1 MTTSELQATVR
12 ERDGVAVI
20 DLTGDLNSSAE
31 DALNEAYAQA
41 TGTGADSVVLN
52 FERAEYINSTGI
64 ALIVG
69 APGAG
74 AGESGAG
81 EGIRAV
87 GPLPRDLRDHAA
99 GRLHDNRRRRRAR
112 RERRRRE
119 ALMPEAATTFDVRE
133 LSEGPARSTSRAT
146 SPPRASTC

>member
-20 DLTGDLNSSAE
+20 DLTGDLNASAE

-41 TGTGADSVVLN
+41 TGGGADAVVLN

-69 APGAG
+69 LLAQARANRVEVKAFGLSDHYREIFEITRLADFMTITDDEDR
-74 AGESGAG
+74 AVSGA
-81 EGIRAV
+81 EGR
-87 GPLPRDLRDHAA
+87 
-99 GRLHDNRRRRRAR
+99 HDA
-112 RERRRRE
+112 
-119 ALMPEAATTFDVRE
+119 
-133 LSEGPARSTSRAT
+133 
-146 SPPRASTC
+146 